1 MTGYKYRRFWGG
13 LAAAL
18 LLIGSVRASTPV
30 TWEQSSQRDFLTG
43 KPTRVSIGSDG
54 RLLLAPSVEAITET
68 TEPLIWCMGAD
79 SRGNSYVG
87 TGNDG
92 KLFKIDPSGKISV
105 FFDAPELEI
114 HSVVVD
120 GSDNVFAATFPAG
133 KIYKLNPSGQATVYF
148 DPGQIASADSNAS
161 SPRYLWSLALDKQ
174 GNLYIGTGEQGRI
187 YKVDR
192 NGRTT
197 LFAETGETHVVALT
211 MDPAGNLIAGTDPG
225 GRIYRITPSGGLSV
239 LFDSPY
245 QEIHTLI
252 FDGAGFLYAGAL
264 NEPRIANRSS
274 VQQPTATVTTTPSG
288 GSSSGEGDIGVIEV
302 TATSDGNTNVS
313 NARSFRSGS
322 GMVYRISPDGVV
334 QDWWQSRDEV
344 CLSLALRNDGGL
356 LVGTSPN
363 GRLYAIR
370 ADGKATVLAQLPE
383 AQISSLARTSSG
395 QLIVGSS
402 NLGKVYRLGT
412 QPARDGVYESDIK
425 DTRGASVWGRLSW
438 TGNRPAGTGL
448 QFFARSG
455 NTDNPDN
462 TWSEWA
468 GPYSNTD
475 GDPLTCPSARFIQWK
490 VVMTTKTDAS
500 PELSSVAIAYLTR
513 NVAPTV
519 NSVTVYEPG
528 VYLRETSGEER
539 IEEDLPPKIAVQI
552 NNRSSARR
560 QAGAG
565 VPTYRKAMRAVT
577 IDADDDNEDVLKYAV
592 YFRGERETQW
602 KLLKGDLDRPGCS
615 WDSETFPDGVYT
627 LKIVVNDG
635 PSNPSGLT
643 LQGEMES
650 APIVVDNT
658 APQVLE
664 IAADRRVLTFSVQDA
679 ASPIFKVEYAVD
691 GGDWRLVYPKDGV
704 TDARVEAF
712 EVSLAGLS
720 AGEHTIAIRAKDTAN
735 NVGTGKRVLVLQ

>member
-1 MTGYKYRRFWGG
+1 MIGYKCRRFLGG

-30 TWEQSSQRDFLTG
+30 IWEQSSQRDFLTG
-43 KPTRVSIGSDG
+43 KPTRMSIGNDG
-54 RLLLAPSVEAITET
+54 RLLLAPSIEAVTGM

-92 KLFKIDPSGKISV
+92 KLLKIDPSGKVTV
-105 FFDAPELEI
+105 FFDATELEI

-148 DPGQIASADSNAS
+148 DPGQIASADSNTS
-161 SPRYLWSLALDKQ
+161 SLRYIWSLALDKS
-174 GNLYIGTGEQGRI
+174 GNLYVGTGEQGRI

-197 LFAETGETHVVALT
+197 VFAETGATHVVALT
-211 MDPAGNLIAGTDPG
+211 MDPAGNLIAGTDPD
-225 GRIYRITPSGGLSV
+225 GRIYQITPSGRVSV

-245 QEIHTLI
+245 QEINTLL

-274 VQQPTATVTTTPSG
+274 VQQPTATVTPAGSG
-288 GSSSGEGDIGVIEV
+288 RSASGDADVGVIEV
-302 TATSDGNTNVS
+302 VAASDGNTNVS

-322 GMVYRISPDGVV
+322 GMIYRISPDGVV
-334 QDWWQSRDEV
+334 RDWWQSRDEV
-344 CLSLALRNDGGL
+344 CLSLALQNDGGL
-356 LVGTSPN
+356 LAGTSPN

-370 ADGKATVLAQLPE
+370 ADGKATVLAHLPE
-383 AQISSLARTSSG
+383 AQITAFARSSSG
-395 QLIVGSS
+395 QLTLGSS
-402 NLGKVYRLGT
+402 NLGKVYRLGN
-412 QPARDGVYESDIK
+412 QPAPDGVYESDIK
-425 DTRGASVWGRLSW
+425 DTRGTSVWGRLSW
-438 TGNRPAGTGL
+438 VGNRPAGTNL

-455 NTDNPDN
+455 NTDQPDN
-462 TWSEWA
+462 TWSDWF

-500 PELSSVAIAYLTR
+500 PELSSVAVAYLTR
-513 NVAPTV
+513 NVAPAV
-519 NSVTVYEPG
+519 NAVTVYEPG
-528 VYLRETSGEER
+528 VYLRESSGEER
-539 IEEDLPPKIAVQI
+539 TDEDLPPRIAVQI
-552 NNRSSARR
+552 NNRSGAKR
-560 QAGAG
+560 QPGAG
-565 VPTYRKAMRAVT
+565 VPAYRKGMRAVA
-577 IDADDDNEDVLKYAV
+577 IDAHDDNDDGLKYAV

-602 KLLKGDLDRPGCS
+602 KLLKNDLDRPGYS

-627 LKIVVNDG
+627 LKVVVNDG
-635 PSNPSGLT
+635 PSNPPGLT
-643 LQGEMES
+643 LQSEIES
-650 APIVVDNT
+650 APIIVDNT
-658 APQVLE
+658 APQVLQ
-664 IAADRRVLTFSVQDA
+664 ITADRRVLTFSVQDA

-704 TDARVEAF
+704 TDARLEAF
-712 EVSLAGLS
+712 EVSLAGLTAS
-720 AGEHTIAIRAKDTAN
+720 EHTIAIRAKDTAN
-735 NVGTGKRVLVLQ
+735 NIGTGKQVLVLQ